1 MLVIE
6 RFWHPSSHT
15 PRNATDWVEE
25 VRTQL
30 EASVCAQMVSDVPL
44 GAFLSGGIDSSSVVA
59 MMAKNSSQPVRTY
72 AIGFEAEGA
81 GAMYNEL
88 QYARRVADLFGTDHK
103 EIIVRP
109 DVAALLP
116 KLLWH
121 MDEPVADSA
130 FITTHLVAELAR
142 QDVKVILSGVG
153 GDELFGGY
161 RRYLGGY
168 YDRWMAL
175 IPRGITQRL
184 LVPLAKRLP
193 SDRHSAV
200 LNVMRYAKSFILSQ
214 GLDRE
219 TR

>member
-1 MLVIE
+1 
-6 RFWHPSSHT
+6 
-15 PRNATDWVEE
+15 
-25 VRTQL
+25 
-30 EASVCAQMVSDVPL
+30 MVSDVPL

-59 MMAKNSSQPVRTY
+59 MMAKHSSQPVRTY
-72 AIGFEAEGA
+72 SIGFEAEGA
-81 GAMYNEL
+81 GALYNEL
-88 QYARRVADLFGTDHK
+88 QYARRVADLFATDHK

-168 YDRWMAL
+168 YDRWMS
-175 IPRGITQRL
+175 
-184 LVPLAKRLP
+184 LVPRSVTERCTGAACETPAERSTLGGAQ
-193 SDRHSAV
+193 RHALCEV
-200 LNVMRYAKSFILSQ
+200 VHSFAGTGQRDALQ
-214 GLDRE
+214 ALR
-219 TR
+219 RRVF